1 MAIQLML
8 PASAIIYLYIVLY
21 FEVVE
26 IGRLCPRSAA
36 GNRGCGYS
44 FLHPPTTNFYVPP
57 KRELG
62 INYQPVA

>member
-26 IGRLCPRSAA
+26 IGRL
-36 GNRGCGYS
+36 
-44 FLHPPTTNFYVPP
+44 
-57 KRELG
+57 
-62 INYQPVA
+62 